1 MRVPLKN
8 GPGNATITAHCMKRV
23 PIAAVE
29 VWVENRDV
37 VGDDANISSCCSSGS
52 FSRSYIFV
60 GVVGV
65 VWIALMHA
73 AKMKHI
79 STGYY

>member
-1 MRVPLKN
+1 
-8 GPGNATITAHCMKRV
+8 MKRI
-23 PIAAVE
+23 PIAVVE

-37 VGDDANISSCCSSGS
+37 VGDDADISSCCTAPSSSGS
-52 FSRSYIFV
+52 FSRSYISV
-60 GVVGV
+60 GVGGV

-73 AKMKHI
+73 AKMKNI